1 MLLFCFLIYLMQVWE
16 MNFQYDYLVALFH
29 LVEENSNFLM
39 YVSVFQF
46 ALLSFFVDQLFFL
59 METFKFFFTD

>member
-1 MLLFCFLIYLMQVWE
+1 MQVWE

-29 LVEENSNFLM
+29 FVEENSNFLM

-59 METFKFFFTD
+59 METFKFFFTDKQFLKR

>member
-1 MLLFCFLIYLMQVWE
+1 

-29 LVEENSNFLM
+29 FVEENSNFLM